1 MSKVKT
7 MPKPP
12 AETAVD
18 KISRWDLP
26 ASVRRRSPAEQSEY
40 CRKFAHRY
48 GQAKYATLAILGSID
63 LYLLYD
69 LLIGRN
75 LMGGGSFARSLMVLI
90 PWLAATIGLTV
101 SFRHRAEHFSRLA
114 LHIDMSADDVPQA

>member
-1 MSKVKT
+1 
-7 MPKPP
+7 MPTLP
-12 AETAVD
+12 AQTQVD

-26 ASVRRRSPAEQSEY
+26 ASVQQKSPAAQTDY

-48 GQAKYATLAILGSID
+48 AQAKYATLAIFGSLD

-75 LMGGGSFARSLMVLI
+75 VMGGGSFIRSVMVII

-101 SFRHRAEHFSRLA
+101 SFHHRSEHFSRLA
-114 LHIDMSADDVPQA
+114 RHIEMSSDDAP